1 MLCKVQVN
9 EQRRQEAR
17 NKNNNNKSPTEVD
30 GKCNKLHKTL
40 DPSLLS
46 HPTILTARSIC
57 DM

>member
-40 DPSLLS
+40 DPSPS
-46 HPTILTARSIC
+46 PIQRS
-57 DM
+57 